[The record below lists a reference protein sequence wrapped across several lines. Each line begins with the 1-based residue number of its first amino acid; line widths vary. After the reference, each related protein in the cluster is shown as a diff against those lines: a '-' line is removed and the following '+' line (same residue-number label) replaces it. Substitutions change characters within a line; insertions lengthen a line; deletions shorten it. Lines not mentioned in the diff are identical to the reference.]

1 MSGFQTIVADRSGG
15 GGARV
20 DDGSPAL
27 QTMVVVVMEQIGNA
41 NGDRSAASLD
51 CGKSRVIV
59 DDGVVQKDFIAAA
72 AAKIESGEIIE
83 GARGTDG
90 GEQEIVLAIP
100 EVMVVG

>member
-1 MSGFQTIVADRSGG
+1 M
-15 GGARV
+15 

-41 NGDRSAASLD
+41 NGERGAASFD
-51 CGKSRVIV
+51 GGKGSVIV
-59 DDGVVQKDFIAAA
+59 DDGVVEKDFIAAA
-72 AAKIESGEIIE
+72 AAKIERGEIIE